1 MNVDLQPPD
10 YETRRAIIEKKLEE
24 SNKSLS
30 PEIIDYIAHNIA
42 SNVRDLEAAI
52 VKIVAYNELINKKD
66 ISIETAGQL
75 LRDVITSPKQANL
88 SIDTII
94 KVIAEEYGLSST
106 DIKGKKRTKNVIL
119 PRQIAMY
126 IAREITE
133 FSTTEIGAE
142 FERDH
147 TTVVYACQKIE
158 ESIQAD
164 SKFDSKIQLLIRNIK
179 DYKKSI

>member
-1 MNVDLQPPD
+1 
-10 YETRRAIIEKKLEE
+10 
-24 SNKSLS
+24 
-30 PEIIDYIAHNIA
+30 
-42 SNVRDLEAAI
+42 
-52 VKIVAYNELINKKD
+52 
-66 ISIETAGQL
+66 
-75 LRDVITSPKQANL
+75 
-88 SIDTII
+88 
-94 KVIAEEYGLSST
+94 
-106 DIKGKKRTKNVIL
+106 
-119 PRQIAMY
+119 MY